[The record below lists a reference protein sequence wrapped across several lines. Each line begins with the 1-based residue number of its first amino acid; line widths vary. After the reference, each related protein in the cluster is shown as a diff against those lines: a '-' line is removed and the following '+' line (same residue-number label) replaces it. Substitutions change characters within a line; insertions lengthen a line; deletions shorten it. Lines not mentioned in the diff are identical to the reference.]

1 MLTRVVIL
9 GLIGAG
15 KGTQAVRVAEERDIV
30 HISTGDMFRAAAT
43 AGTELG
49 LRARG
54 YMERGELVPD
64 QVTIDMLLERI
75 SEPDAEGGFILDGF
89 PRTGGQAEA
98 LERALAERGLGVDVV
113 TRIEVPQEVLLDRIA
128 KRADLEGRTD
138 DRPEVAAERLRVQR
152 TGIED
157 VARFYGARGVLVVVD
172 GVGSVDEVA
181 ARLSE
186 ALDRVSPRVETA

>member
-1 MLTRVVIL
+1 MRVVIL

-15 KGTQAVRVAEERDIV
+15 KGTQAARVAEERDIV

-43 AGTELG
+43 AGTDLG

-54 YMERGELVPD
+54 FMERGELVPD
-64 QVTIDMLLERI
+64 HVTIDMLLERI
-75 SEPDAEGGFILDGF
+75 VEPDAESGFILDGF
-89 PRTGGQAEA
+89 PRTGGQAAA
-98 LERALAERGLGVDVV
+98 LDRALAERGLGVDIVP
-113 TRIEVPQEVLLDRIA
+113 RIEVPQEVLLDRIA
-128 KRADLEGRTD
+128 KRADLEGRPD

-157 VARFYGARGVLVVVD
+157 VARFYGARGVLVDVD

-181 ARLSE
+181 ERLSA

>member
-1 MLTRVVIL
+1 MRVVIL

-89 PRTGGQAEA
+89 PRTAGQAEA

-113 TRIEVPQEVLLDRIA
+113 ARIEVPQEVLLDRIA
-128 KRADLEGRTD
+128 KRADVEGRPD

-157 VARFYGARGVLVVVD
+157 VARFYGARGVLVDVD

-181 ARLSE
+181 ARLRA

>member
-1 MLTRVVIL
+1 MRVVIL

-128 KRADLEGRTD
+128 KRADLEGRPD

-157 VARFYGARGVLVVVD
+157 VARFYGTRGVLVDVD

>member
-1 MLTRVVIL
+1 MTRVVIL